1 MTIIFWII
9 VSAMTVLVLGL
20 LLWPLLKRTVAAAT
34 GEEEKT
40 LSIFRQ
46 QFAELGQDRANGV
59 LTDELYQ
66 QARREL
72 ERRLLEETGTTETT
86 PKMARRQVSSRPVA
100 LALAIIVPTAS
111 GLLYWQL
118 GNPLAMTEPPAASLS
133 AQGGSE
139 GASPFS
145 DGLGPLIERLKQKMQ
160 QNPNDGTGWALL
172 ARSYMGMGRHAEAAL
187 AYERATTLIPDDAQL
202 LADYADAMGVL
213 HGRKLEGRPEVLI
226 QQALKIDPR
235 NVKAL
240 MLAGTVA
247 FNRKDFARAAKDWEL
262 ARANLPAD
270 VDPEMTQQLVAAIE
284 EAQSYLGGGQGM
296 ASAYTEPT
304 AAPTQSAGQTGQPRA
319 IRGTVTMAPS
329 LAGKSAATDT
339 LFVFAREMSGPP
351 MPVAIVRATKGDLPF
366 TFQLDDSTSPMP
378 SRKLS
383 SAGPVVIVARLSKS
397 GQAMPQSGD
406 LEGTSQPI
414 QSGGEGIAVVIDH
427 ERMDKES
434 AAPAPL
440 ASQTGQPRAIR
451 GTVTVAPGL
460 AGKASATDTLF
471 VFAREMSGPP
481 MPVAIVRA
489 TKKDLPFTFQLDDST
504 SPMPSRKLSSAGP
517 VVIVARLS
525 KSGQA
530 MPQSGDLEGT
540 SQPIQSG
547 VDGITV
553 VIDRERP

>member
-1 MTIIFWII
+1 MTVIFWVIASTMTI
-9 VSAMTVLVLGL
+9 LVLGL
-20 LLWPLLKRTVAAAT
+20 LLWPLLKRTAASAT

-59 LTDELYQ
+59 LTEELYQ

-72 ERRLLEETGTTETT
+72 ERRLLEETGSTETT
-86 PKMARRQVSSRPVA
+86 PKMARRQMQGRPVA

-139 GASPFS
+139 AGGPFS
-145 DGLGPLIERLKQKMQ
+145 EGMGPLIERLKQKME
-160 QNPNDGTGWALL
+160 QNPNDGVGWALL
-172 ARSYMGMGRHAEAAL
+172 ARSYMGMGRYPEAAL
-187 AYERATTLIPDDAQL
+187 AYENATTLIPDDAQL

-213 HGRKLEGRPEVLI
+213 HGRKLEGKPEALI
-226 QQALKIDPR
+226 QQALKIDPK

-247 FNRKDFARAAKDWEL
+247 FNRNNFARAAKDWEL

-284 EAQSYLGGGQGM
+284 EAKSHLGGRQDM
-296 ASAYTEPT
+296 VSASTEPA
-304 AAPTQSAGQTGQPRA
+304 AAPARPAAQTGQPRA

-329 LAGKSAATDT
+329 LAGKGSPTDT
-339 LFVFAREMSGPP
+339 LFVFAREMNGPP
-351 MPVAIVRATKGDLPF
+351 MPVAIVRATKKDLPF

-397 GQAMPQSGD
+397 GQAMPQNGD
-406 LEGTSQPI
+406 LEGMSQPV
-414 QSGGEGIAVVIDH
+414 QSGLDGLTVVIDR
-427 ERMDKES
+427 ERPYAES
-434 AAPAPL
+434 ATSAQPAG
-440 ASQTGQPRAIR
+440 QVGQPRTIR
-451 GTVTVAPGL
+451 GTVTMAPGL
-460 AGKASATDTLF
+460 AGKGSPTDTLF
-471 VFAREMSGPP
+471 VFARETSGPP
-481 MPVAIVRA
+481 MPVSIVRA

-540 SQPIQSG
+540 SQPVQSG

>member
-1 MTIIFWII
+1 LTIIFWLIA
-9 VSAMTVLVLGL
+9 SSMTLLILGL
-20 LLWPLLKRTVAAAT
+20 LLWPLLKRTVAVT
-34 GEEEKT
+34 GEQEKT

-59 LTDELYQ
+59 LTDELYE

-86 PKMARRQVSSRPVA
+86 PTRAPREVSSRPVA
-100 LALAIIVPTAS
+100 IALAIIVPAVS
-111 GLLYWQL
+111 GLLYWEL
-118 GNPLAMTEPPAASLS
+118 GNPLAMTQPTAASMS

-172 ARSYMGMGRHAEAAL
+172 ARSYMGMGRYAEAAL
-187 AYERATTLIPDDAQL
+187 AYENATKLIPDDAQL
-202 LADYADAMGVL
+202 FADYADAMGVL
-213 HGRKLEGRPEVLI
+213 HGRKLEGKPEALI

-247 FNRKDFARAAKDWEL
+247 FNRKNFARAAKDWEQ

-270 VDPEMTQQLVAAIE
+270 VDPEMTQQLTAAIE
-284 EAQSYLGGGQGM
+284 EARSQLGGGQSMMSGL
-296 ASAYTEPT
+296 TEP
-304 AAPTQSAGQTGQPRA
+304 AAPAQPAGQPRV
-319 IRGTVTMAPS
+319 IKGTVAMAPS
-329 LAGKSAATDT
+329 LAGKGSPTDT
-339 LFVFAREMSGPP
+339 LFVFAREMNGPP
-351 MPVAIVRATKGDLPF
+351 MPVSIVRASRKDLPF

-451 GTVTVAPGL
+451 GTVTVAPSL

-489 TKKDLPFTFQLDDST
+489 SRKDLPFTFQLDDST

-553 VIDRERP
+553 VIDHERP

>member
-1 MTIIFWII
+1 MNIIFWVIA
-9 VSAMTVLVLGL
+9 STMTILVLGL
-20 LLWPLLKRTVAAAT
+20 LLWPLLKRTTTSAT

-59 LTDELYQ
+59 LTEELYQ

-72 ERRLLEETGTTETT
+72 ERRLLEETGSTETS
-86 PKMARRQVSSRPVA
+86 PKMPRRQMHGRPVA

-118 GNPLAMTEPPAASLS
+118 GNPLAMTEPPAASMA
-133 AQGGSE
+133 AQRGLGDEGSFSE
-139 GASPFS
+139 GMES
-145 DGLGPLIERLKQKMQ
+145 LIERLKQKME
-160 QNPNDGTGWALL
+160 QNPNDGEGWALL
-172 ARSYMGMGRHAEAAL
+172 ARSYMGLGRYPEAAR
-187 AYERATTLIPDDAQL
+187 AYENATTLIPNDAQL

-213 HGRKLEGRPEVLI
+213 HGRRLEGKPESLI
-226 QQALKIDPR
+226 QQALKIDPL

-247 FNRKDFARAAKDWEL
+247 FNRNNFALATKDWEL
-262 ARANLPAD
+262 ARANLPSD

-284 EAQSYLGGGQGM
+284 EAKSHLGSGQETVSM
-296 ASAYTEPT
+296 LTEPA
-304 AAPTQSAGQTGQPRA
+304 AAPAQPVRRTGQPRA

-329 LAGKSAATDT
+329 LASKGSPTDA
-339 LFVFAREMSGPP
+339 LFVFARE
-351 MPVAIVRATKGDLPF
+351 VN
-366 TFQLDDSTSPMP
+366 
-378 SRKLS
+378 
-383 SAGPVVIVARLSKS
+383 
-397 GQAMPQSGD
+397 
-406 LEGTSQPI
+406 
-414 QSGGEGIAVVIDH
+414 
-427 ERMDKES
+427 
-434 AAPAPL
+434 
-440 ASQTGQPRAIR
+440 
-451 GTVTVAPGL
+451 
-460 AGKASATDTLF
+460 
-471 VFAREMSGPP
+471 GPP

-530 MPQSGDLEGT
+530 MPQNGDLEGMSQPVQSGVDGLTVVIDRERPYAESATSGQPAGQVGQPRTIRGTVTMAPGLAGKGSPTDTLFVFARETSGPPMPVSIVRAMRKDLPFTFQLDDSTSPMPSRKLSSAGPVVIVARLSKSGQAMPQSGDLEGT
-540 SQPIQSG
+540 SQPVQSG

>member
-1 MTIIFWII
+1 LTIIFWLI
-9 VSAMTVLVLGL
+9 VSTMTVLVLGL
-20 LLWPLLKRTVAAAT
+20 LLWPLLKRTVAVT
-34 GEEEKT
+34 GEQEKT
-40 LSIFRQ
+40 LSIYRQ

-59 LTDELYQ
+59 LTDELYE

-72 ERRLLEETGTTETT
+72 ERRLLEETGSTEPT
-86 PKMARRQVSSRPVA
+86 PKIARQQMLGRPVA

-118 GNPLAMTEPPAASLS
+118 GNPLAMTEPPASSLS
-133 AQGGSE
+133 AQAGGE
-139 GASPFS
+139 DGSPFA
-145 DGLGPLIERLKQKMQ
+145 DGLGPLVERLKQKME

-187 AYERATTLIPDDAQL
+187 AYENATKLIPDDAQL

-213 HGRKLEGRPEVLI
+213 HGRKLEGRPEALI

-247 FNRKDFARAAKDWEL
+247 FNRNNFARAAKDWEL

-284 EAQSYLGGGQGM
+284 EAKSHLSGGQGM
-296 ASAYTEPT
+296 VSANTEYTEPV
-304 AAPTQSAGQTGQPRA
+304 APVQPAKQAGQPRA
-319 IRGTVTMAPS
+319 IRGTVTMSPS
-329 LAGKSAATDT
+329 LAS
-339 LFVFAREMSGPP
+339 
-351 MPVAIVRATKGDLPF
+351 KG
-366 TFQLDDSTSPMP
+366 
-378 SRKLS
+378 
-383 SAGPVVIVARLSKS
+383 
-397 GQAMPQSGD
+397 
-406 LEGTSQPI
+406 
-414 QSGGEGIAVVIDH
+414 
-427 ERMDKES
+427 
-434 AAPAPL
+434 
-440 ASQTGQPRAIR
+440 
-451 GTVTVAPGL
+451 
-460 AGKASATDTLF
+460 SATDTLF

-489 TKKDLPFTFQLDDST
+489 TKRDLPFTFQLDDST

-553 VIDRERP
+553 VIDHERP

>member
-86 PKMARRQVSSRPVA
+86 PKMAQRQVPSRSVA
-100 LALAIIVPTAS
+100 VALAIIVPTVS

-133 AQGGSE
+133 AQGGS
-139 GASPFS
+139 GDANSFS

-187 AYERATTLIPDDAQL
+187 AYENATKLIPDDAQL

-213 HGRKLEGRPEVLI
+213 HGRKLEGKPETLI
-226 QQALKIDPR
+226 KQALKIDPR

-247 FNRKDFARAAKDWEL
+247 FNRKDFGRAAKDWEQ

-284 EAQSYLGGGQGM
+284 EAKSHLGGGREM
-296 ASAYTEPT
+296 V
-304 AAPTQSAGQTGQPRA
+304 R
-319 IRGTVTMAPS
+319 
-329 LAGKSAATDT
+329 TDT
-339 LFVFAREMSGPP
+339 EL
-351 MPVAIVRATKGDLPF
+351 
-366 TFQLDDSTSPMP
+366 
-378 SRKLS
+378 
-383 SAGPVVIVARLSKS
+383 
-397 GQAMPQSGD
+397 
-406 LEGTSQPI
+406 
-414 QSGGEGIAVVIDH
+414 
-427 ERMDKES
+427 
-434 AAPAPL
+434 AAPAQP
-440 ASQTGQPRAIR
+440 AAPAGQPRAIR
-451 GTVTVAPGL
+451 GTVTVSPSL
-460 AGKASATDTLF
+460 AGKGSATDTLF

-489 TKKDLPFTFQLDDST
+489 TKRDLPFTFQLDDST
-504 SPMPSRKLSSAGP
+504 SPMPSRKLSGAGT

-530 MPQSGDLEGT
+530 MPQSGDLEGA

-547 VDGITV
+547 VDGISI